1 MRRRITEGRRIS
13 PSVNTI
19 QDWWELLP
27 LLKGDP
33 SPLFPES
40 KLLPS
45 RTDLINRGQD
55 LEWWKE
61 SERCEQARAANT
73 ADAQQGAAF
82 HDAPSPANAMVDTPL
97 SQEEPSKLPKAPELL
112 LINTGLTHSQL
123 TPHEFLTGPAMHL
136 VNALH
141 GNGFQVIA
149 SGPCRLDTAD
159 SGASGSG
166 VTAV

>member
-1 MRRRITEGRRIS
+1 VRRRINEGRKIS

-19 QDWWELLP
+19 QEWWELLP
-27 LLKGDP
+27 LLKGEP

-45 RTDLINRGQD
+45 RTDMINRGQD

-82 HDAPSPANAMVDTPL
+82 HNAPSPANAAVDTPL
-97 SQEEPSKLPKAPELL
+97 SQEEPNQLPKAPELL

-123 TPHEFLTGPAMHL
+123 TQHEFLTGPDMHL
-136 VNALH
+136 VNTLH
-141 GNGFQVIA
+141 GSGVHVIA
-149 SGPCRLDTAD
+149 SRPHRLGAAV
-159 SGASGSG
+159 SGTSGSG
-166 VTAV
+166 VAVV